1 MRNVLLIIA
10 PLAASVGCTTIETR
24 YITPDCEVPPRPALV
39 SVDAGELW
47 DAVGDDMYRV
57 LEERDARLTDWA
69 LELEAGMVE
78 LCGRA
83 E

>member
-1 MRNVLLIIA
+1 MSHGLVVVA
-10 PLAASVGCTTIETR
+10 LAVILAGCATTER
-24 YITPDCEVPPRPALV
+24 VYITPDCTVPPRPTLPT
-39 SVDAGELW
+39 VDAGELW

-69 LELEAGMVE
+69 LELEAGVRV
-78 LCGRA
+78 LC